1 MHRVPSLFSLM
12 FEIHIG
18 RLINLLV
25 AETICFCYLI
35 MHKIMS
41 CFNVLSNLWESQFS
55 MSLDK
60 LTRTE
65 PSLRY
70 QYLILTPIKVYSRH
84 YSTKILEETL
94 HSSVLTATERERLGS
109 QRKIAWGKW
118 IYSNPHLATQDL
130 WVTHNINVSIKCI
143 VAIIQST
150 EIINVRVKW
159 HKSKQ

>member
-18 RLINLLV
+18 RLINILV

-35 MHKIMS
+35 MHKIMTFS
-41 CFNVLSNLWESQFS
+41 TCSQICEKFLPESQFS

-70 QYLILTPIKVYSRH
+70 QYLILTPINVYSRH

-94 HSSVLTATERERLGS
+94 HSSVLTANEREREVMS
-109 QRKIAWGKW
+109 
-118 IYSNPHLATQDL
+118 
-130 WVTHNINVSIKCI
+130 
-143 VAIIQST
+143 
-150 EIINVRVKW
+150 
-159 HKSKQ
+159 SKKDSLKKMNLF